1 MPNQSN
7 IADDFLKYLGTSLG
21 KGFLEFI
28 LIIGAFFA
36 PAAPILM
43 TVGMAIALDTYFG
56 RWKVRHTQGKEAI
69 SSKKM
74 RIGLVPKAIGYA
86 LVVASV
92 YFLDWAIINEFIRL
106 FFPIDFIITKLA
118 GLTLVYVEY
127 TSMDESYY
135 SVKGITLKQAFS
147 NMLKTVRGFIT
158 EINKVKEDVK
168 DLTKT
173 EEDETTKQ

>member
-7 IADDFLKYLGTSLG
+7 ISYDFFKYIGTNLG
-21 KGFLEFI
+21 KGFLEFMVI
-28 LIIGAFFA
+28 LGTFFA
-36 PAAPILM
+36 PAASVLM
-43 TVGMAIALDTYFG
+43 AVGMAIALDTYFG

-86 LVVASV
+86 LVVVSV
-92 YFLDWAIINEFIRL
+92 YLLDWGIMNEFIRL
-106 FFPIDFIITKLA
+106 FFPIDYIITKLA
-118 GLTLVYVEY
+118 GITLIYVEY
-127 TSMDESYY
+127 TSMDESYFA
-135 SVKGITLKQAFS
+135 VKGITLKKAFG
-147 NMLKTVRGFIT
+147 NMLKTLRGFIT
-158 EINKVKEDVK
+158 EINKVREDVK